1 MTPKLIN
8 KNKREMIY
16 NNEDKRKKP
25 LIERK
30 GDWLCPKCN
39 NLNFAFRLICNRCQS
54 PKFDADSQQQQ
65 SQFTNQSNSFANGGF
80 NGMPSLTPSHNI
92 NELSIQAQNV
102 LNKNEQGLNFIQQF
116 KQLDDIQH
124 NEMNDVN
131 DVNANHLLKFQSSSS
146 NDDED
151 EDIGNFN
158 DGPLG
163 NDEINEDN
171 EDEQIY

>member
-65 SQFTNQSNSFANGGF
+65 SQFINQGNSFTNGGL
-80 NGMPSLTPSHNI
+80 NGMPSLSPSHNI
-92 NELSIQAQNV
+92 NA
-102 LNKNEQGLNFIQQF
+102 LNLTDGQRKALNF
-116 KQLDDIQH
+116 LM
-124 NEMNDVN
+124 EGVN
-131 DVNANHLLKFQSSSS
+131 
-146 NDDED
+146 
-151 EDIGNFN
+151 
-158 DGPLG
+158 
-163 NDEINEDN
+163 
-171 EDEQIY
+171 

>member
-8 KNKREMIY
+8 KNKREMNY

-65 SQFTNQSNSFANGGF
+65 PSQFINQGSSFGNSGF
-80 NGMPSLTPSHNI
+80 NGMPSLTPPPHSI
-92 NELSIQAQNV
+92 NALNMQAQNPPS
-102 LNKNEQGLNFIQQF
+102 KNEQELNFMQQF

-124 NEMNDVN
+124 NEMNDLN
-131 DVNANHLLKFQSSSS
+131 DVNANNLLKFQSSSS
-146 NDDED
+146 NDDEE
-151 EDIGNFN
+151 EDIDNFN
-158 DGPLG
+158 EGALG
-163 NDEINEDN
+163 NDGIIEDN
-171 EDEQIY
+171 ED